1 MIHIVQ
7 AGQAGKTRYL
17 FDMHR
22 LRTRIFR
29 DRMGWDVQ
37 IDGNGLEVDQ
47 FDLPEAIY
55 LLACDDKD
63 RVVGSWRLLPAAGP
77 TMIRDV
83 WPQFLDTI
91 DMPSDDPAAWEASR
105 FGVNMLEAGPL
116 EESLAR
122 LNRITAEMFVALTE
136 TCIHCG
142 IRQIFTMYDMRIAR
156 LLRRLD
162 CEPLRISGKIRIDE
176 HMSQVG
182 CFDTDERMLDTLRKA
197 SGIDE
202 VLVRPQDL
210 PPSLLILHQ
219 KHMENQKGK
228 EYA

>member
-7 AGQAGKTRYL
+7 AGQAGKTKYL

-37 IDGNGLEVDQ
+37 INDHGLEVDQ

-55 LLACDDKD
+55 LLACDERD
-63 RVVGSWRLLPAAGP
+63 RVIGSWRLLPSTGP

-83 WPQFLDTI
+83 WPDFLETI
-91 DMPSDDPAAWEASR
+91 DMPASETVWEASR
-105 FGVNMLEAGPL
+105 FGVNMIDPCSLEDG
-116 EESLAR
+116 LAR
-122 LNRITAEMFVALTE
+122 LNQITAHMFCALTE
-136 TCIHCG
+136 LCIHCG
-142 IRQIFTMYDMRIAR
+142 IERIYTMYDMRIAR
-156 LLRRLD
+156 LLKRLA
-162 CEPLRISGKIRIDE
+162 CEPSFISGKIRIDD

-182 CFDTDERMLDTLRKA
+182 CFDTDQRMLDILRNA
-197 SGIDE
+197 SGFRESLINPD
-202 VLVRPQDL
+202 DL
-210 PPSLLILHQ
+210 PFSLLSMHTHKVQ
-219 KHMENQKGK
+219 KQKEK